1 MMEGGREMA
10 FQYDFK
16 RGFKVAAQDLN
27 DTIKKS
33 KYYNLLCGGNEVYF
47 KGDSSGLFLM
57 INGEQVECPCI
68 IVGGEAQVCF
78 KDGKYNS
85 KHRTGYYTCNCE
97 TTANTWSEL
106 REAIYREHGRCV
118 LEYVAI
124 DTMAEVL
131 SGKGLMIAGRAN
143 DLCAYNTS
151 IRDGSYIKKTDYYGD
166 EVVSI
171 EDNLHIIR
179 ERGHLIDRRG
189 IRTRVFDFSIEVN
202 IDDEYFWDI
211 VEMQARDF
219 MTRLNEFVASD
230 EALSKVWERYEL
242 GCYKGKE
249 WFILKKVCD
258 MDEVC
263 YDLDFVG
270 MDSAGDKVELDKV
283 ERFILNYAEKMYK
296 NAFESVVEIE
306 EAQ

>member
-1 MMEGGREMA
+1 MA

-27 DTIKKS
+27 NALKHS

-47 KGDSSGLFLM
+47 KGDSSGLFII
-57 INGEQVECPCI
+57 INGEQVECPYI

-78 KDGKYNS
+78 KGGGYDS
-85 KHRTGYYTCNCE
+85 EHRTSYYTCKCD

-106 REAIYREHGRCV
+106 RGAICREHGRYA
-118 LEYVAI
+118 LEYVAV

-131 SGKGLMIAGRAN
+131 SGNGLIIVGRVN

-151 IRDGSYIKKTDYYGD
+151 ICDGLYIKKTDYYGG
-166 EVVSI
+166 EVVSM
-171 EDNLHIIR
+171 ENNLDIMR
-179 ERGHLIDRRG
+179 ERDYLIKRRG
-189 IRTRVFDFSIEVN
+189 IGTRVFDFDYNTEVN
-202 IDDEYFWDI
+202 IDDECFWDI
-211 VEMQARDF
+211 VDMQARDF
-219 MTRLNEFVASD
+219 MVCFDEFIASD

-242 GCYKGKE
+242 GSYKGKE

-258 MDEVC
+258 MGEVC

-283 ERFILNYAEKMYK
+283 ERFILGYAEVMYK
-296 NAFESVVEIE
+296 CAFESAAEM
-306 EAQ
+306 A

>member
-1 MMEGGREMA
+1 MA

-27 DTIKKS
+27 NALENS

-47 KGDSSGLFLM
+47 KGDSSGLYVM
-57 INGEQVECPCI
+57 INGEQVECPI

-78 KDGKYNS
+78 KGGGYDS
-85 KHRTGYYTCNCE
+85 KHRTSYYTCRCE
-97 TTANTWSEL
+97 KTANTWGEL
-106 REAIYREHGRCV
+106 REAIYREHGRYA

-131 SGKGLMIAGRAN
+131 SGKGLMIAGRVN

-151 IRDGSYIKKTDYYGD
+151 MSDGLYIKKTDYYGG
-166 EVVSI
+166 EVVSM
-171 EDNLHIIR
+171 ENNLDIIR
-179 ERGHLIDRRG
+179 ERDYLIERRG
-189 IRTRVFDFSIEVN
+189 IGTRVFDFDYNIEVN

-211 VEMQARDF
+211 VDLQSRDF
-219 MTRLNEFVASD
+219 MTCFNEFIASD
-230 EALSKVWERYEL
+230 KALGKVWERYEL

-258 MDEVC
+258 MSEVC

-270 MDSAGDKVELDKV
+270 MDSAGDNVELDKV
-283 ERFILNYAEKMYK
+283 ERFILNYAEGMYK
-296 NAFESVVEIE
+296 SALESAAEM
-306 EAQ
+306 A